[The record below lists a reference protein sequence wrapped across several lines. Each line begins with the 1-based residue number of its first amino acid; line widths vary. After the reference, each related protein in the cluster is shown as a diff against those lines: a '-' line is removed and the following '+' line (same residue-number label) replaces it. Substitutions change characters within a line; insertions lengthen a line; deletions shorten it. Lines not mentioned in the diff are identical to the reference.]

1 MKDNQWI
8 EVNDLLMPFP
18 KPQLQELLNRIEQGD
33 EAALKVITEHNI
45 RIVIYEVNQ
54 KFKFVEYDKK
64 DLVSIGTIG
73 LIKAI
78 ITFNPSKQNRFTTH
92 AVSCIDNQILIFL
105 RKLKK
110 DQKVS
115 SLDQPIRY
123 DENGESIKIK
133 DTLFSPINIMED
145 DEKEVTY
152 KIIREIVKELP
163 DRDREIIMLYFG
175 FYDDKPYMQKEIA
188 KKTSLNQSSV
198 SKIIKEN
205 IKKLGKQLQQ
215 EGLIE
220 LRKTP
225 SKKRTKQK

>member
-8 EVNDLLMPFP
+8 EVNDLLMPLP

-33 EAALKVITEHNI
+33 EAALKVITEHSI

-78 ITFNPSKQNRFTTH
+78 IAFNPSKQNRFTTH
-92 AVSCIDNQILIFL
+92 AVSCIDNKILIFL

-115 SLDQPIRY
+115 SLDQPI
-123 DENGESIKIK
+123 
-133 DTLFSPINIMED
+133 
-145 DEKEVTY
+145 
-152 KIIREIVKELP
+152 
-163 DRDREIIMLYFG
+163 
-175 FYDDKPYMQKEIA
+175 
-188 KKTSLNQSSV
+188 
-198 SKIIKEN
+198 
-205 IKKLGKQLQQ
+205 
-215 EGLIE
+215 
-220 LRKTP
+220 
-225 SKKRTKQK
+225 